1 MYVLSGSLQFFRHA
15 DFANRLVAFGI
26 PADVFWLYFAAI
38 VLFAIGLKIIIKDEL
53 PQKHGLDKILPFGRL
68 FFAIPMGV
76 FGTEHLVDASDI
88 AQVVPSWMPAH
99 LFWTYLVGVALIAAA
114 LSIVLIKHAR
124 LAATLLGS
132 MLLLFVVLIHIP
144 NIAGQHGARLF
155 WMIALRDTAFSGGAF
170 ALAGSLSK
178 RAPSDGAPWLVTVGR
193 FFVGIP
199 AVVFG
204 VEDILYPTMVP
215 GIPLARI
222 TPTWIPGHV
231 FWAYLSGVVLVAT
244 GACILVNAK
253 ARLAATYLGIMI
265 LLLMLFVYLPI
276 LVAEPLSIANGLNYF
291 FDTLVLSG
299 AALLLADAISAT
311 VG

>member
-1 MYVLSGSLQFFRHA
+1 
-15 DFANRLVAFGI
+15 
-26 PADVFWLYFAAI
+26 
-38 VLFAIGLKIIIKDEL
+38 
-53 PQKHGLDKILPFGRL
+53 
-68 FFAIPMGV
+68 MGV

-114 LSIVLIKHAR
+114 LSIVLNRHAR

-144 NIAGQHGARLF
+144 NIVGQHGARLF

-178 RAPSDGAPWLVTVGR
+178 RAPSDGTPWLVTVGR

-199 AVVFG
+199 AIVFG
-204 VEDILYPTMVP
+204 VEDILYPAIVP

-222 TPTWIPGHV
+222 TPTWIPGHI
-231 FWAYLSGVVLVAT
+231 FWSLSFGRGSCGDRGMHSRKCEGALGRHLSGNHDSASDAVCLSPNPYCRT
-244 GACILVNAK
+244 TEHRQWPQLFL
-253 ARLAATYLGIMI
+253 RYLD
-265 LLLMLFVYLPI
+265 L
-276 LVAEPLSIANGLNYF
+276 EWSCS
-291 FDTLVLSG
+291 TSG
-299 AALLLADAISAT
+299 GCD
-311 VG
+311 